1 MKIHSYDLV
10 EWGKP
15 LKKTERKLREL
26 KNSEVIV
33 EVTASGLCHSD
44 LHFIKGFMD
53 LGENGKLTLEERGMK
68 LPSTLGHEI
77 AGKVKMIGPKV
88 KNLKKIAGNTKIMK
102 NSKFF

>member
-15 LKKTERKLREL
+15 LQKTERKLREL

-44 LHFIKGFMD
+44 LHFIKGFTKG
-53 LGENGKLTLEERGMK
+53 LSNRYNKSPQLR
-68 LPSTLGHEI
+68 
-77 AGKVKMIGPKV
+77 
-88 KNLKKIAGNTKIMK
+88 KNFANESLQAETKYFAI
-102 NSKFF
+102 SAETPQS